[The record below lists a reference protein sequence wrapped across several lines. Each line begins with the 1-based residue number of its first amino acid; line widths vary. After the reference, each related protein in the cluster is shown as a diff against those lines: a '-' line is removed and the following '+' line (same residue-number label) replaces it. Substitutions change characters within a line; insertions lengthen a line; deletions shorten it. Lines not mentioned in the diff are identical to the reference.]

1 MLLHLMIVLKLAY
14 EMKSCVEPKSQ
25 HKNKICIVYRPL
37 RHADHGA
44 QPAPP
49 SGSGTATPATLAN
62 GEDR

>member
-1 MLLHLMIVLKLAY
+1 MLLHLMIVLKIGLRNESY
-14 EMKSCVEPKSQ
+14 VEPKSQ